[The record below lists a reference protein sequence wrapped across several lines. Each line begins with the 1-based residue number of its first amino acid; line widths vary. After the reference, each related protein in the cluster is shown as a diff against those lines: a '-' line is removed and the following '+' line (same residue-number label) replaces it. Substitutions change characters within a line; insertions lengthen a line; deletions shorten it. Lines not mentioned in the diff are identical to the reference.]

1 MKKIIALSTIII
13 GLAGCSSDDPT
24 ANLESTLTHLLLN
37 GTWISNCVTETPDS
51 FKVVATLN
59 DGIGSTEITEFSNNL
74 DCSNNAETQPT
85 ETFTYIIGADVTVDG
100 SVAGITTA
108 TKVDSTDTTVG
119 SSDFGDIDYDIFA
132 LSGLITLYV
141 GDSDGANDGS
151 TDALRPTTLSSKISF
166 TKQ

>member
-1 MKKIIALSTIII
+1 MKKIIALSAIII

-85 ETFTYIIGADVTVDG
+85 ETFTYIIGVDVTVDG

-108 TKVDSTDTTVG
+108 TEIDTTDTTVG
-119 SSDFGDIDYDIFA
+119 SPDFGDIDYDIFA
-132 LSGLITLYV
+132 IKDLNTLYI
-141 GDSDGANDGS
+141 GDDTGVNDG
-151 TDALRPTTLSSKISF
+151 TTAALRPTTLSSTITF